1 MKLRDKNVSEKDS
14 TNRNDF
20 PKENNTHVSEN
31 THKIYMNDKQIEF
44 LIKCIDISQSSETIK
59 PDMSEVELI
68 RELSELNEYIQE
80 TKLGSTIYYDL
91 N

>member
-1 MKLRDKNVSEKDS
+1 MNGKDS
-14 TNRNDF
+14 KN
-20 PKENNTHVSEN
+20 EN

-68 RELSELNEYIQE
+68 RKLSELNDEIQE
-80 TKLGSTIYYDL
+80 TKYGHNLVHNDF